1 MGLYHRSCLE
11 HWLSTSHTRCCEI
24 CKFRYEIGRR
34 KQGFISYL
42 RANSW
47 FINGDHPRNIGSD
60 CACLL
65 LLTPL
70 TLGGSVLCIQNISDR
85 LRIVDQNGDL
95 EKLHEI
101 LGLGLMACFL
111 MIVFFFWI
119 LFTAM
124 FYFHDFRIWQKKNL
138 CCGGSTSQRD
148 VIALRDTVIDNVS
161 PELVQTV
168 DNTDSTLY
176 RTQMHQFQPNLSLSP
191 LDFDKSEMKCYL
203 CGTMSTETNVGFQ
216 LDTRMIRPCFCEVS
230 CHHKCIASRVR
241 THPQCKLCGVSYRY
255 RQYGS
260 LWDFFVRYWCQ
271 YCFTILILLFFFGIS
286 TVVIVKS
293 LKEVEELSATS
304 ILLLIVGVTISG
316 LGLSFLW
323 ICTKYTTT
331 RRIPRFN
338 NRYQQIT
345 VFDYNQFK
353 NIQPK
358 KGVVAREES
367 QTDSL
372 PHITTSQY
380 AINCELSPLW
390 RASSTSVCERD
401 KQAVISFHQPPDSK
415 GLQTI

>member
-1 MGLYHRSCLE
+1 MAALSNNLDSSFGPAICRVCLCGETSIPYFGNAAGEPLISPCHCKGTMGLYHRSCLE

-138 CCGGSTSQRD
+138 VLYVVDQLENETYNRSSSSDESQRSSTLKRKIRKFLCCGGSTSQRD

-176 RTQMHQFQPNLSLSP
+176 RTQMHQLRFISPISHFSFTPEETSSTTMNTVSPIHQSSPTYTPNRFPHDLSSPLSTFGHATLSGSITTTSTSNNSLFTPVYNSERSVYPCGGPVSGCELTCHISPNL
-191 LDFDKSEMKCYL
+191 
-203 CGTMSTETNVGFQ
+203 
-216 LDTRMIRPCFCEVS
+216 
-230 CHHKCIASRVR
+230 
-241 THPQCKLCGVSYRY
+241 
-255 RQYGS
+255 GS
-260 LWDFFVRYWCQ
+260 
-271 YCFTILILLFFFGIS
+271 
-286 TVVIVKS
+286 
-293 LKEVEELSATS
+293 
-304 ILLLIVGVTISG
+304 
-316 LGLSFLW
+316 
-323 ICTKYTTT
+323 
-331 RRIPRFN
+331 
-338 NRYQQIT
+338 
-345 VFDYNQFK
+345 
-353 NIQPK
+353 
-358 KGVVAREES
+358 
-367 QTDSL
+367 
-372 PHITTSQY
+372 
-380 AINCELSPLW
+380 
-390 RASSTSVCERD
+390 
-401 KQAVISFHQPPDSK
+401 
-415 GLQTI
+415 